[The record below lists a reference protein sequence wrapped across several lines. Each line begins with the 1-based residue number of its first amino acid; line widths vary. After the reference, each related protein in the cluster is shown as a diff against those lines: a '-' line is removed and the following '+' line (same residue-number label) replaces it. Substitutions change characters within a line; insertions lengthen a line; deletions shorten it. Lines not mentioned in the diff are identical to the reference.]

1 MAEIYVCRL
10 QGIGGFDK
18 EVVVKRII
26 PERAGDPH
34 FVRMFLDEARM
45 VANLSHPN
53 IVQVFEIGEQDGVPF
68 MAMEYVKGVT
78 LGMIIRETQKQRK
91 IHLGHCVSLIAGIA
105 DALDYAHN
113 APGPDGQPLG
123 LVHRD
128 VSPGNIVIS
137 REGIPKLLDFGVALA
152 RGRLS
157 QTEAGTVKG
166 KFRYMA
172 PEQVSQSPLDQ
183 RADVFSLGICLFELT
198 AGAHPFGPPG
208 GSDVAVLRNI
218 VHGVYPNPSDLV
230 PNYPK
235 DLEQVVL
242 SAIEQ
247 DVNKRC
253 PSARELRERLESFL
267 TATRY
272 ASSRRDLVPWMR
284 DLFPD
289 FSNLTKTGGLTAFS
303 VGTPSGG
310 MPITPVTPTHAT
322 ASLGPIPTQMAG
334 QSWSYPEEGWK
345 APGLGPSDTTKLN
358 SGGPV
363 LAGPASRARW
373 KWPAVGGAA
382 VLAVVGLLAVLRVG
396 PFARSRP
403 TVATTPA
410 PGLPAAASADEAAIA
425 YLDAAEKQAL
435 EKHFEPALDLLAK
448 AGELRGL
455 RPELNIR
462 LARLRHTVATNS
474 LLHKARASADESDWR
489 AALTAARG
497 VLDRDPENH
506 EARQLVASA
515 RAALDLRAPAPV
527 GRAPARDGAVTI
539 TTRPP
544 AMVYLDDQPM
554 GRSPITRRPVAAGP
568 HVVRISASGYRSTET
583 DIKVTPRQTLA
594 LVLPLTA
601 EGGES
606 APRAA
611 ARESNVPASPAS
623 AEVKTAVPPS
633 AEAAP
638 RLDPRP
644 EPAVVRA
651 APAADPP
658 APAPSP
664 PAVASAKAVSTPPA
678 TKTAPAPA
686 PGGLVRSS
694 FSQNSIP
701 KPTLPHSFVAQSAE
715 QVGRACQLVEG
726 ALVKDAGLEPAYARG
741 ITGVFRQALP
751 NNASVYPVAMYYFL
765 VREAALRHD
774 NRTAA
779 ANLANAQA
787 GGTLVKFRDLP
798 AFDRPL

>member
-53 IVQVFEIGEQDGVPF
+53 IVQVFEIGEENGVPF

-91 IHLGHCVSLIAGIA
+91 IHLGHCVALIAGIA

-113 APGPDGQPLG
+113 APGPDGSPLG

-157 QTEAGTVKG
+157 QTDAGTVKG

-172 PEQVSQSPLDQ
+172 PEQVSHGPLDQ

-218 VHGVYPNPSDLV
+218 VNGVFPNPTDLV
-230 PNYPK
+230 PSYPK
-235 DLEQVVL
+235 ALEQVVL

-272 ASSRRDLVPWMR
+272 NASRRDLVPWMR

-289 FSNLTKTGGLTAFS
+289 FSTLTKTGGLTAFS
-303 VGTPSGG
+303 VGTPSAGI
-310 MPITPVTPTHAT
+310 PLTPVTPTHAT

-334 QSWSYPEEGWK
+334 QSWSDPVQE
-345 APGLGPSDTTKLN
+345 ARPPLGPSDTTALN
-358 SGGPV
+358 
-363 LAGPASRARW
+363 AGTPGLSVQPRRRLPW
-373 KWPAVGGAA
+373 KWPAVGAG
-382 VLAVVGLLAVLRVG
+382 AVVVLVGTLAGLRVG
-396 PFARSRP
+396 PFAPSRP
-403 TVATTPA
+403 PVATVAPPVG
-410 PGLPAAASADEAAIA
+410 PGHTDDEAAIA
-425 YLDAAEKQAL
+425 YLDAAEKLTL
-435 EKHFEPALDLLAK
+435 EKHFDPALDMLAK
-448 AGELRGL
+448 AGELRIQ
-455 RPELNIR
+455 RPDLNIR
-462 LARLRHTVATNS
+462 LARLRHTVATS
-474 LLHKARASADESDWR
+474 ALLHKARASADESDWR

-497 VLDRDPENH
+497 VLDRDPENS

-515 RAALDLRAPAPV
+515 RAALEMRAPERAAARP
-527 GRAPARDGAVTI
+527 GREGAVTI
-539 TTRPP
+539 TTKPP
-544 AMVYLDDQPM
+544 AMVFLDDQPI
-554 GRSPITRRPVAAGP
+554 GRSPITRHPVAAGS
-568 HVVRISASGYRSTET
+568 HVVRIGASGYRSTEAE
-583 DIKVTPRQTLA
+583 IKVSPRQNLA
-594 LVLPLTA
+594 LVIPLTA
-601 EGGES
+601 ENVES
-606 APRAA
+606 PRPARADGAPVPSLAA
-611 ARESNVPASPAS
+611 
-623 AEVKTAVPPS
+623 AEVKTTPAAPEP
-633 AEAAP
+633 AP
-638 RLDPRP
+638 RLDPKP
-644 EPAVVRA
+644 EPASLTP
-651 APAADPP
+651 APAPPTPAVAVAKAPP
-658 APAPSP
+658 APAPTK
-664 PAVASAKAVSTPPA
+664 VAADAHA
-678 TKTAPAPA
+678 G

-694 FSQNSIP
+694 FSKTSIP
-701 KPTLPHSFVAQSAE
+701 KPTLPHSFVAQDAE
-715 QVGRACQLVEG
+715 QVGRACQLVES
-726 ALVKDAGLEPAYARG
+726 ALVSEAGLEPAYARG
-741 ITGVFRQALP
+741 ITGPLRRVLP

-765 VREAALRHD
+765 VREAALHHD
-774 NRTAA
+774 NKTAA
-779 ANLANAQA
+779 ANLANAQTA
-787 GGTLVKFRDLP
+787 GALVKFRDLP
-798 AFDRPL
+798 AVDRPL